1 MTANRHSPP
10 LGALLAAILLADVL
24 SAKRVPPTAPVTA
37 GGLPPDLAALLGKD
51 FAFREGQKHQP
62 SSTATAAAMD
72 SAADQQQA
80 TVAADAGKD
89 ACPPH
94 HVSTAYITPELA
106 ALVGLTPSMDPKSL
120 EGDTRL
126 LAAALIANVRK
137 LGAQAVNNFP
147 AAGAKL
153 SGIRFVENTILSAL
167 HTFSTLEKQSQ

>member
-1 MTANRHSPP
+1 MTANRTAPP
-10 LGALLAAILLADVL
+10 LGSLLAALLLADVL
-24 SAKRVPPTAPVTA
+24 RTKRAAPAA
-37 GGLPPDLAALLGKD
+37 GGPLPDLAELFGKD
-51 FAFREGQKHQP
+51 FAFREGQEHHP
-62 SSTATAAAMD
+62 GSTATATAAP
-72 SAADQQQA
+72 
-80 TVAADAGKD
+80 KD
-89 ACPPH
+89 AAAVSQNAAAASGADEDARPQH
-94 HVSTAYITPELA
+94 HVSTAYISPELA